1 MGIELVTML
10 LIGCLLLLLALGLP
24 VAFSL
29 GSIALL
35 FTILFWS
42 PEAIYMAASY
52 VFGVMDNFVL
62 VAAPLFIFM
71 GCILETSG
79 IADDLYTMM
88 HRWMG
93 PLRGGLAMGTVGI
106 CTVFAAM
113 AGISAAGTVTMGTVA
128 LPAMLQRKYDKSIA
142 VGGILAGG
150 ALGILI
156 PPSLIMILYG
166 ALTGVSVGRLFMGG
180 VFPGLVLSAMFITYI
195 GIRCFTR
202 SELGPPL
209 ASEERADWRLKL
221 ISVRAVLLP
230 MGIMVAV
237 LGSIYTGVATPT
249 EAAAVGV
256 FGATISAI
264 VYRKLSWKNLTQAA
278 DETLKLSAMI
288 FFIVIA
294 AGCFAGLYG
303 AIGGADFVKNTMVA
317 LPVGK
322 YGILIGIQLVVI
334 VMGMFLEPVGITMIS
349 IPIFMPIIEA
359 LGFDPLWFGIIFV
372 VNLEMSYLTPPVG
385 MNLFF
390 IKGVCPPEVT
400 MGDIYRCVTPF
411 VILQAVGLAL
421 IIIFPQIAVWLP
433 STMIE

>member
-42 PEAIYMAASY
+42 PEATYMAASY

-128 LPAMLQRKYDKSIA
+128 LPAMLKRKYDKSIA

-180 VFPGLVLSAMFITYI
+180 VFPGLVLSAMFIIYI
-195 GIRCFTR
+195 GVRCLTR

-209 ASEERADWRLKL
+209 APEERANWRLKL
-221 ISVRAVLLP
+221 VSIRAVVLP
-230 MGIMVAV
+230 IILMVAV

-256 FGATISAI
+256 FGAAISAI
-264 VYRKLSWKNLTQAA
+264 VYR
-278 DETLKLSAMI
+278 
-288 FFIVIA
+288 
-294 AGCFAGLYG
+294 
-303 AIGGADFVKNTMVA
+303 
-317 LPVGK
+317 
-322 YGILIGIQLVVI
+322 GIQWL
-334 VMGMFLEPVGITMIS
+334 
-349 IPIFMPIIEA
+349 
-359 LGFDPLWFGIIFV
+359 
-372 VNLEMSYLTPPVG
+372 
-385 MNLFF
+385 
-390 IKGVCPPEVT
+390 
-400 MGDIYRCVTPF
+400 RCR
-411 VILQAVGLAL
+411 
-421 IIIFPQIAVWLP
+421 WE
-433 STMIE
+433 STAF